1 MITHPVRMR
10 NSTCSLWA
18 FINKLISKF
27 SASLATEK
35 SLQCLLSDMFSKF
48 LMQIATHFPPLLCK
62 ILCDG

>member
-1 MITHPVRMR
+1 MR

-35 SLQCLLSDMFSKF
+35 SLQCLLICFLSFSCKLQLIF
-48 LMQIATHFPPLLCK
+48 LLSPAKSSVTDDSCCL
-62 ILCDG
+62 